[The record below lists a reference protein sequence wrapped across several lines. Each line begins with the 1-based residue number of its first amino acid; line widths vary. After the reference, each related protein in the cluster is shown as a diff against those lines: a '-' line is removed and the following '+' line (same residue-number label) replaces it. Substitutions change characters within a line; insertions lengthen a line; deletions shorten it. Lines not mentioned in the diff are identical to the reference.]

1 MSRKKNSLIGQHV
14 TKENV
19 KKGLRVEYGD
29 NFKSHYGSQGDYS
42 QGTIIGILDHLSFGF
57 EEDEWWVKVE
67 WDNGE
72 ILNYPIT
79 DGTNI
84 LKIASGKKKRSKILK
99 FINRIKLYDVF
110 KIGVVSSD
118 FYDSSTVKKDMICQV
133 VEINARS
140 VKLYCVLETNSIWY
154 FTLDESQ
161 IDKIK
166 LRKYNINNIVKKLT
180 SDFADYI
187 ETPQYS
193 KEKILEKIHSRFKN
207 DIREFY
213 RYHNQ
218 TLSYNQEDRIAVLC
232 ENCNISLE
240 SSIYLDTT
248 TFEKIRLTK
257 SNRALYHVE
266 DGCTREFIRNTC
278 GVQEIKNSY
287 KDWLVIFNELES
299 KTTFVNSLK
308 QVILNSNCGEDL
320 KSFFLKGKKL
330 DENFI
335 DFNRQTK
342 KIVFT
347 PKGKSI
353 SLEDGG
359 KLSKKNRQE
368 MSPHKFFG
376 RFFKDVSNATEYDI
390 KCFADEVIS
399 TYGEYKIHEIE
410 DGKIGEFYNNL
421 RQDGWTVSSCMR
433 GKPIDYFKI
442 YDNNPQVFKM
452 VVIMLNGEMVGRVLK
467 VNAKNI
473 NDDTDFVYFD
483 RLYYKNEE
491 VVAWFNAY
499 CDANDF
505 IRKAR
510 NSHESMNYFYRKS
523 LGGNF
528 YQGIYTKIH
537 DKDDDFTSL
546 YSKMPYLD
554 TLRYGNFGLLLNVDG
569 VYTITDVYSEMRPRY
584 TFSRDRGGY
593 YGIETKNYCHYDRM
607 WTEHSVVEITEGE
620 QFLGKTVALEYAK
633 KTSKG
638 GYRFKY

>member
-1 MSRKKNSLIGQHV
+1 MSRKKISLVGQHV

-29 NFKSHYGSQGDYS
+29 NFAKNYGNQGDYS
-42 QGTIIGILDHLSFGF
+42 QGTIADILDHKSFGF
-57 EEDEWWVKVE
+57 EDDEWWVKVE

-84 LKIASGKKKRSKILK
+84 LKIASGKKKRSKISK
-99 FINRIKLYDVF
+99 FIDRIKLYDAF

-140 VKLYCVLETNSIWY
+140 VKLYCVLETNNIWY
-154 FTLDESQ
+154 FTLDESRM
-161 IDKIK
+161 DKIK

-193 KEKILEKIHSRFKN
+193 KENILEKIHSRFKN

-213 RYHNQ
+213 RHHNQ
-218 TLSYNQEDRIAVLC
+218 TLSYNQEDRITVLC

-240 SSIYLDTT
+240 SNIYLDTT

-257 SNRALYHVE
+257 SNKALYYVE
-266 DGCTREFIRNTC
+266 DGYTREFIIDTC
-278 GVQEIKNSY
+278 GFQEIKNSY

-299 KTTFVNSLK
+299 KTTFANSLK
-308 QVILNSNCGEDL
+308 QVILNSNCSEDL

-353 SLEDGG
+353 SLEGG

-421 RQDGWTVSSCMR
+421 RQEGWTVGSCMR

-452 VVIMLNGEMVGRVLK
+452 VVIMLNGKMVGRALK

-473 NDDTDFVYFD
+473 DDDTDFVYFD

-510 NSHESMNYFYRKS
+510 NSHDSMNHFYRKS

-528 YQGIYTKIH
+528 HQGIYTKIH
-537 DKDDDFTSL
+537 DKDDNFTSL

-554 TLRYGNFGLLLNVDG
+554 TLRYGNFGLLLNGSEVN
-569 VYTITDVYSEMRPRY
+569 TITDVYSEMRPRY
-584 TFSRDRGGY
+584 TFSRDGGGY
-593 YGIETKNYCHYDRM
+593 YGIETKNYCHYNHV
-607 WTEHSVVEITEGE
+607 WTEHSVVEITEGK
-620 QFLGKTVALEYAK
+620 QFLGKTVALDCAE